1 MAGYLGNTQKISGS
15 YTVDEFTSSGGTTYT
30 LTKTPGAK
38 NNIQV
43 SAGGLVQYPSAYS
56 VSGTTL
62 TLSGVPS
69 GQKVVVRHM
78 GDTIPYPTLADDAV
92 TSAKIANDAVTGAK
106 LNPALVAG
114 DVIYADGTDTINRLA
129 KGTAAQVLTMNAGAT
144 APEWAAAAGGVDG
157 ITSSA
162 NATAMTISADEEVNM
177 PLQPSF
183 RARRTTMM
191 NNVTGI
197 NALSVVDIIFDV
209 EDWDIGSNYN
219 TSNGTFTAPITGK
232 YFLTFGGVYLTGFTF
247 NNTSVTGQIFTSNRM
262 HRSHQTSIWEQSG
275 GAYSMTINGSAVAD
289 MEVGDTAKVQCG
301 ASGNSSGQTVDVY
314 ADGSYTSNGYTWFAG
329 WLLG

>member
-30 LTKTPGAK
+30 LSKTPGAK

-43 SAGGLVQYPSAYS
+43 SAGGLTQYPSAYS

-78 GDTIPYPTLADDAV
+78 GDTIPYPLLADDAV

-129 KGTAAQVLTMNAGAT
+129 KGTAAQALVMNAGAT
-144 APEWAAAAGGVDG
+144 APEWADAAGG
-157 ITSSA
+157 
-162 NATAMTISADEEVNM
+162 
-177 PLQPSF
+177 
-183 RARRTTMM
+183 TT
-191 NNVTGI
+191 
-197 NALSVVDIIFDV
+197 
-209 EDWDIGSNYN
+209 GSYFLASL
-219 TSNGTFTAPITGK
+219 TSNQSVANGIVTKATLATENYDTEGEYDPTTNYRYTPTAGTYYLYANIHWIDFAANTRSQIHIKKNGSDIAFKRAHSAYSEELSQSNSVITAANGTDYYELFVYQNTGSA
-232 YFLTFGGVYLTGFTF
+232 LLLIGDGTSMRTSFGGFRLV
-247 NNTSVTGQIFTSNRM
+247 
-262 HRSHQTSIWEQSG
+262 
-275 GAYSMTINGSAVAD
+275 
-289 MEVGDTAKVQCG
+289 
-301 ASGNSSGQTVDVY
+301 
-314 ADGSYTSNGYTWFAG
+314 
-329 WLLG
+329 

>member
-1 MAGYLGNTQKISGS
+1 MAGYIGNTQKISGS

-30 LTKTPGAK
+30 LSKTPGAK

-43 SAGGLVQYPSAYS
+43 SAGGLTQYPSAYS

-78 GDTIPYPTLADDAV
+78 GDTIPYPLLADDAV

-144 APEWAAAAGGVDG
+144 APEWAATAGGGKILQIVSSTTAAGSGWNTASTSLVDVG
-157 ITSSA
+157 GPWTVAITCAATSSKVLVIA
-162 NATAMTISADEEVNM
+162 S
-177 PLQPSF
+177 
-183 RARRTTMM
+183 
-191 NNVTGI
+191 
-197 NALSVVDIIFDV
+197 LSV
-209 EDWDIGSNYN
+209 
-219 TSNGTFTAPITGK
+219 T
-232 YFLTFGGVYLTGFTF
+232 
-247 NNTSVTGQIFTSNRM
+247 
-262 HRSHQTSIWEQSG
+262 
-275 GAYSMTINGSAVAD
+275 
-289 MEVGDTAKVQCG
+289 VQDYVN
-301 ASGNSSGQTVDVY
+301 AQ
-314 ADGSYTSNGYTWFAG
+314 ADGSVILVRDSTALTNVNNAANFGIEIGAETGGWTRTSNHGTLHILDSPSSTSELVYKLQYACKSGDAIYISYHGQSTITLMEIGA
-329 WLLG
+329 